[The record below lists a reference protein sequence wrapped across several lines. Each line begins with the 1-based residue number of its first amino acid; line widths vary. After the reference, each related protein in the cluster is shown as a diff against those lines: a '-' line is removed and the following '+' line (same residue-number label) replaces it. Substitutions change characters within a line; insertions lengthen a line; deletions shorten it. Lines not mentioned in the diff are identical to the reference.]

1 VSEAAIPPPGQSTAS
16 SSSAPSPDAP
26 SPGAQS
32 PVSSSGAPPAGV
44 GQVTLE
50 AGAEGF
56 GAAETQAGVLGIR
69 AQTQFGDLR
78 RRFLR
83 NKLAV
88 VGLVMVAAV
97 FLTAV
102 AAPLLAP
109 YDPQVQDL
117 SNTLAEPSSAHWF
130 GTDENGRDVLSRV
143 IYGSRIAVV
152 VGVSAIL
159 LALVIGVIL
168 GSLAGYLGGAWDAVI
183 MRGADVFF
191 AFPLLIGAIV
201 IVLVV
206 GRGLTPVVL
215 ALGIFSW
222 ATIAR
227 LLRSSILSVRE
238 SEYVEAARSLGAGR
252 WRIVTRH
259 VLPNSMAPVLVYAMV
274 SVATAIV
281 AEASLSFLGVG
292 LPIDIPDWG
301 NMISAGQKFF
311 GFKDFLWL
319 FPSLA
324 VVFTVL
330 GFVFVGD
337 GLRDALDPRLR

>member
-1 VSEAAIPPPGQSTAS
+1 MTEAATPPTVGPPG
-16 SSSAPSPDAP
+16 
-26 SPGAQS
+26 
-32 PVSSSGAPPAGV
+32 AGE
-44 GQVTLE
+44 VTLE
-50 AGAEGF
+50 AGASGF
-56 GAAETQAGVLGIR
+56 GSAESQATALGIR
-69 AQTQFGDLR
+69 VQTQFGDIR

-88 VGLVMVAAV
+88 VGLGMVAIV
-97 FLTAV
+97 FATAV
-102 AAPLLAP
+102 LAPLLAP
-109 YDPQVQDL
+109 YNPKAQDL
-117 SNTLAEPSSAHWF
+117 AKTLGSPSSAHWL
-130 GTDENGRDVLSRV
+130 GTDELGRDVLSRV
-143 IYGSRIAVV
+143 LYGTRIAVV
-152 VGVSAIL
+152 VGLATIL
-159 LALVIGVIL
+159 LALVIGVVL
-168 GSLAGYLGGAWDAVI
+168 GALSGYLGGAWDAVI
-183 MRGADVFF
+183 MRVADVFF

-238 SEYVEAARSLGAGR
+238 SEYVEAARSLGASR
-252 WRIVTRH
+252 FRIVTRH
-259 VLPNSMAPVLVYAMV
+259 VLPNSMAPVLVFAMV

-281 AEASLSFLGVG
+281 AEASLSYLGVG
-292 LPIDIPDWG
+292 LPPDVPDWG
-301 NMISAGQKFF
+301 NMISAGKDYF
-311 GFKDFLWL
+311 GFKDFLWF

>member
-1 VSEAAIPPPGQSTAS
+1 MTEATLP
-16 SSSAPSPDAP
+16 
-26 SPGAQS
+26 
-32 PVSSSGAPPAGV
+32 PPAGPQ
-44 GQVTLE
+44 GTGEVTPD
-50 AGAEGF
+50 AAAEGF
-56 GAAETQAGVLGIR
+56 GAPEAQAAALGIR

-78 RRFLR
+78 RRFMR

-88 VGLVMVAAV
+88 VGLVMVAVV
-97 FLTAV
+97 FFTAL
-102 AAPLLAP
+102 AAPVLAP
-109 YDPQVQDL
+109 HDPEAQNL
-117 SNTLAEPSSAHWF
+117 ANTLAEPSAAHWF
-130 GTDENGRDVLSRV
+130 GTDENGRDQLSRV

-152 VGVSAIL
+152 VGTSAIL
-159 LALVIGVIL
+159 LALFIGVIL
-168 GSLAGYLGGAWDAVI
+168 GSLSGYLGRAWDAVI
-183 MRGADVFF
+183 MRLADIFF
-191 AFPLLIGAIV
+191 AFPLIIGAIV

-206 GRGLTPVVL
+206 GRGLLPVVL
-215 ALGIFSW
+215 ALAVFQW
-222 ATIAR
+222 AFVAR

-259 VLPNSMAPVLVYAMV
+259 VLPNSMAPVLVFAMV

-281 AEASLSFLGVG
+281 AEASLSYLGVG
-292 LPIDIPDWG
+292 LPPNVPDWG
-301 NMISAGQKFF
+301 NMIAAGQKFF
-311 GFKDFLWL
+311 GYKDFLWF

>member
-1 VSEAAIPPPGQSTAS
+1 VTDTAPPHVGPPGSGEVALES
-16 SSSAPSPDAP
+16 
-26 SPGAQS
+26 GAQ
-32 PVSSSGAPPAGV
+32 
-44 GQVTLE
+44 
-50 AGAEGF
+50 GF
-56 GAAETQAGVLGIR
+56 GAAESQASAVGIR
-69 AQTQFGDLR
+69 VQTQFGDLR
-78 RRFLR
+78 RRFMR

-88 VGLVMVAAV
+88 VGLAMVAIV
-97 FLTAV
+97 FLTAIT
-102 AAPLLAP
+102 APLIAP
-109 YDPQVQDL
+109 HDPQVQDL
-117 SNTLAEPSSAHWF
+117 SNTLDEPSSAHWL
-130 GTDENGRDVLSRV
+130 GTDENGRDQLSRI

-152 VGVSAIL
+152 VGLSAIL
-159 LALVIGVIL
+159 LALVIGVVL
-168 GSLAGYLGGAWDAVI
+168 GSLSGYLGKGWDAVI
-183 MRGADVFF
+183 MRVADIFF
-191 AFPLLIGAIV
+191 AFPLVIGAIV

-206 GRGLTPVVL
+206 GRGLMPVVL

-222 ATIAR
+222 ATVAR

-238 SEYVEAARSLGAGR
+238 SEYVEAARSLGAGK

-259 VLPNSMAPVLVYAMV
+259 VLPNSMAPVLVFAMV

-292 LPIDIPDWG
+292 LPPDVPDWG

-311 GFKDFLWL
+311 GYKDFLWF
-319 FPSLA
+319 FPSMA